1 MLRDSYYTPPTPVDE
16 QVFAALV
23 PGDHYLRRVVAV
35 LDFERYR
42 VLLAPC
48 YSASEGRP
56 ADDPV
61 LMVKLTFLQFQYGL
75 ADREVMAEAQ
85 VNVAYRFFLQ
95 LSLEQTLPHPS
106 LLSVFRKRLGPER
119 FQQVFDDVIAQARSY
134 GLVKDRLRLKDAT
147 HVLANVA
154 IPSTIRLVAQ
164 TRVRLLA
171 AVQPLAPA
179 QVAADEQRAARV
191 RLATSDLP
199 DVERLTQRVAHL
211 QEIVA
216 WIDRLAETWTAEE
229 RAADAQRQA
238 VLQALALAHK
248 VLADRAEPEAGDQLV
263 SVVDPE
269 ARRGKHGA
277 YYTGYSLDVA
287 MDADSELITALNLLP
302 ANGDEAADATTLIAQ
317 EEEAQ
322 GNDVQALSLDSM
334 GWRGDLLR
342 QWQDPAGLG
351 LEVFVPPVPPPAP
364 TATYTAEA
372 FVLTADATTLT
383 CPGGQQTRHRQRTAP
398 NTGWKFTFPVALCH
412 TCPLQQHCLA
422 NPAGVAGRTV
432 IKNDYTAE
440 YSAARAHAQTPA
452 AAQVRCRHRAI
463 ERKLAEM
470 VRWHGGRRL
479 RYRGRHR
486 GLIQYLLTGM
496 VVNVK
501 RMVRLLF
508 PPPSTPTWPPV
519 APVVV
524 AHRPLPA
531 ASLGRHCTTL
541 RAFLCSCPTPAGPHL

>member
-1 MLRDSYYTPPTPVDE
+1 MLRDSYYTPLTLLDE
-16 QVFAALV
+16 QVVAALV
-23 PGDHYLRRVVAV
+23 PGDHYLRRVTAV

-42 VLLAPC
+42 ALLAPC
-48 YSASEGRP
+48 YSAREGRP

-75 ADREVMAEAQ
+75 SDREVIAEAQ

-95 LSLEQTLPHPS
+95 LSLQSTLPHPS
-106 LLSVFRKRLGPER
+106 LLSVFRTRLGPER
-119 FQQVFDDVIAQARSY
+119 FQQVFDDVVAQARGY
-134 GLVKDRLRLKDAT
+134 GLVKDRLRVKDAT
-147 HVLANVA
+147 HVIADIA

-164 TRVRLLA
+164 TRQRLLE
-171 AVQPLAPA
+171 VVRPLAPGRVADEERRAA
-179 QVAADEQRAARV
+179 QVRQT
-191 RLATSDLP
+191 TSDLP
-199 DVERLTQRVAHL
+199 DVERLTQRVVHL
-211 QEIVA
+211 QEIVV
-216 WIDRLAETWTAEE
+216 WVDGLVETWTPQET
-229 RAADAQRQA
+229 AADRARQA
-238 VLQALALAHK
+238 VMQTLALAHK
-248 VLADRAEPEAGDQLV
+248 VLADRAEPAAGDQVV

-277 YYTGYSLDVA
+277 FYTGYSLDVA

-302 ANGDEAADATTLIAQ
+302 ANGDEAADATILIAQ
-317 EEEAQ
+317 EEQAQ
-322 GNDVQALSLDSM
+322 GNDVQALSLDSI

-342 QWQDPAGLG
+342 QWQDPMGLG
-351 LEVFVPPVPPPAP
+351 LEVFVPPVPLPAP
-364 TATYTAEA
+364 TATYTAAA
-372 FVLTADATTLT
+372 FVVDAEATTLT

-398 NTGWKFTFPVALCH
+398 DTGWKFTFPAALCH
-412 TCPLQQHCLA
+412 TCPLQRHCLA

-452 AAQVRCRHRAI
+452 AAQVRRQHRAI

-470 VRWHGGRRL
+470 VRWQGGRRL

-508 PPPSTPTWPPV
+508 PPPATPLGPPV
-519 APVVV
+519 TLLVV
-524 AHRPLPA
+524 AHRPLPG

-541 RAFLCSCPTPAGPHL
+541 RAFLFSCPAPAGLPL